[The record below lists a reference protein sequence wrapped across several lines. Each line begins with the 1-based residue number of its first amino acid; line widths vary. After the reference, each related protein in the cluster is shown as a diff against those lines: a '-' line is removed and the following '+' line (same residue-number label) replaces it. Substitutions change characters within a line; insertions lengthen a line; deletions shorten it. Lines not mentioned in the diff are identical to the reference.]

1 MNTVPLL
8 AHGDLDA
15 VFAWTPEGPISVGD
29 YLADARQL
37 AEQLPATGYLLNLC
51 HDRYRF
57 AVGFAAGLLR
67 GMTSLQPSSQSPET
81 FRRLQAEYA
90 GLVCL
95 CDGAADTLD
104 LPRLD
109 FPSDFSA
116 TSTVNRKKEAKTTS
130 AIPEFPADHL
140 AAILFTS
147 GSTGLPQAQRKT
159 WGKLVANGRSEAIA
173 LGLDRQPH
181 AIVGTVPV
189 QHSYGF
195 ESTFLLAL
203 HGGCAFWAGKPFYP
217 QDIAGALAAVPQ
229 PRLLVTT
236 PFHLSALLSAE
247 IELPPVDLLLSAT
260 APLSTTLAAQAEAR
274 TGAPMREIY
283 GSTES
288 GQLATRRTTDGAAWT
303 LLPGVRLE
311 QDGDDTVAC
320 DGHVEGRVAL
330 SDLIELLPD
339 QPTQPLQQFLLHG
352 RHADLINIA
361 GKRTSLAYL
370 NHQLGAVPGVVD
382 GAFFLP
388 DEEGPDGIT
397 RLTAF
402 VVAPGLTA
410 RQVSVELRQRIDA
423 IFLPRPL
430 VLVDQLPRNST
441 GKLPRAELQA
451 LYTAKVSHGGR

>member
-1 MNTVPLL
+1 MNMVPLL

-15 VFAWTPEGPISVGD
+15 VFAWSADGPISVGD
-29 YLADARQL
+29 YLADAHWL

-67 GMTSLQPSSQSPET
+67 GMTSLQPSSQSAET
-81 FRRLQAEYA
+81 FRRLQTEYA

-109 FPSDFSA
+109 FPADSSCIP
-116 TSTVNRKKEAKTTS
+116 TVNRKKGPKTKS

-159 WGKLVANGRSEAIA
+159 WGKLVANGRAEAVA
-173 LGLDRQPH
+173 LGLDRRPH

-260 APLSTTLAAQAEAR
+260 APLSTTLAAQAEAH
-274 TGAPMREIY
+274 TGAPMHEIY

-288 GQLATRRTTDGAAWT
+288 GQLASRRTTAGAEWT

-311 QDGDDTVAC
+311 QDGDDTIAC
-320 DGHVEGRVAL
+320 DGHVEGRVTL

-339 QPTQPLQQFLLHG
+339 HRFLLHG
-352 RHADLINIA
+352 RHADLVNIA

-402 VVAPGLTA
+402 VVAPGLTS

-430 VLVDQLPRNST
+430 VLVDKLPRNST
-441 GKLPRAELQA
+441 GKLPRGDLQA
-451 LYTAKVSHGGR
+451 LYAEKVSHGGR

>member
-1 MNTVPLL
+1 MNTAPLL
-8 AHGDLDA
+8 AHEDLAA
-15 VFAWTPEGPISVGD
+15 VFAWSPDGPLSVGD
-29 YLADARQL
+29 YLADARWL
-37 AEQLPATGYLLNLC
+37 AEQLPAAGYLLNLC

-57 AVGFAAGLLR
+57 AVGFAAGLLH

-81 FRRLQAEYA
+81 FRRLQAEYPD
-90 GLVCL
+90 LVCL
-95 CDGAADTLD
+95 CDGATDTLD

-109 FPSDFSA
+109 YPEA
-116 TSTVNRKKEAKTTS
+116 STAERSPGTKAS
-130 AIPEFPADHL
+130 IPEFSTEHI

-147 GSTGLPQAQRKT
+147 GSTGLPQAQHKT
-159 WGKLVANGRSEAIA
+159 WGKLVANGRAEAIA

-217 QDIAGALAAVPQ
+217 QDIASALDAVPP

-236 PFHLSALLSAE
+236 PFHLTALLSAG
-247 IELPPVDLLLSAT
+247 IELPPVDMLLSAT
-260 APLSTTLAAQAEAR
+260 APLSTTLAGEAETR
-274 TGAPMREIY
+274 TGAPMFEIY

-288 GQLATRRTTDGAAWT
+288 GQLASRRTTDGATWT

-311 QDGDDTVAC
+311 QSGDDTIAC

-339 QPTQPLQQFLLHG
+339 QRFLLHG
-352 RHADLINIA
+352 RHADLVNIA

-402 VVAPGLTA
+402 VVAPGLNA
-410 RQVSVELRQRIDA
+410 RQVTVELRQRVDA

-430 VLVDQLPRNST
+430 VLVDKLPRNST
-441 GKLPRAELQA
+441 GKLPRADLQT
-451 LYTAKVSHGGR
+451 LYAEMVSHGGR

>member
-1 MNTVPLL
+1 MISVVLL
-8 AHGDLDA
+8 AHSDLDA
-15 VFAWTPEGPISVGD
+15 VFSWRPDGPVSVGD
-29 YLADARQL
+29 YLADAHWL

-81 FRRLQAEYA
+81 FRRLQAEYPD
-90 GLVCL
+90 LICL

-109 FPSDFSA
+109 FPETPTTTETTA
-116 TSTVNRKKEAKTTS
+116 GPRVNRKKEPKTKS
-130 AIPEFPADHL
+130 AIPQIPADHI

-217 QDIAGALAAVPQ
+217 QDIVGALAAVPQ

-247 IELPPVDLLLSAT
+247 IELPPVDMLLSAT
-260 APLSTTLAAQAEAR
+260 APLSTTLAAEAEAR
-274 TGAPMREIY
+274 TGAPMHEIY

-288 GQLATRRTTDGAAWT
+288 GQLASRRTTNGAAWT

-311 QDGDDTVAC
+311 QEGADTVAC
-320 DGHVEGRVAL
+320 KGHVEGRVPL

-339 QPTQPLQQFLLHG
+339 QRFLLHG

-410 RQVSVELRQRIDA
+410 RQVTVELRQRIDA

-441 GKLPRAELQA
+441 GKLPRGDLQA
-451 LYTAKVSHGGR
+451 LYAEKVSHGGR

>member
-1 MNTVPLL
+1 MNLVPLL
-8 AHGDLDA
+8 AHGDLAA
-15 VFAWTPEGPISVGD
+15 VFAWRSDGPVSVGD
-29 YLADARQL
+29 YLADVHAL
-37 AEQLPATGYLLNLC
+37 AEQLPAAGYLLNLC

-81 FRRLQAEYA
+81 FRRLRDDYPALLA
-90 GLVCL
+90 L
-95 CDGAADTLD
+95 CDGSTDTQD
-104 LPRLD
+104 LPRFD
-109 FPSDFSA
+109 FPELAGERNAVSD
-116 TSTVNRKKEAKTTS
+116 
-130 AIPEFPADHL
+130 IPGIPAEHL

-159 WGKLVANGRSEAIA
+159 WGKLAQNGRAEAVA
-173 LGLDRQPH
+173 LGLDIKPH
-181 AIVGTVPV
+181 VLVGTVPV

-217 QDIAGALAAVPQ
+217 QDIAAALAAMPQ

-236 PFHLSALLSAE
+236 PFHLSALLASG
-247 IELPPVDLLLSAT
+247 IELPAIDILLSAT
-260 APLSTTLAAQAEAR
+260 APLSTTLAAEAESR
-274 TGAPMREIY
+274 TGAPMLEIY

-288 GQLATRRTTDGAAWT
+288 GQLASRRTTDGATWT

-311 QDGDDTVAC
+311 QEGDDTVAC
-320 DGHVEGRVAL
+320 DGHVEGRVTL
-330 SDLIELLPD
+330 SDVIELLPD
-339 QPTQPLQQFLLHG
+339 NRFLLHG

-370 NHQLGAVPGVVD
+370 NHQLGAVPGIVD

-410 RQVSVELRQRIDA
+410 RQITVALRQRIEA

-430 VLVDQLPRNST
+430 LLVDKLPRNST
-441 GKLPRAELQA
+441 GKLPRNELQA
-451 LYTAKVSHGGR
+451 LYAERVGHGRG

>member
-1 MNTVPLL
+1 MASAPLL
-8 AHGDLDA
+8 AHADFDA
-15 VFAWTPEGPISVGD
+15 IFAWRPDGPVSVGD
-29 YLADARQL
+29 YLADATAL
-37 AEQLPATGYLLNLC
+37 AEQLPDTGYLLNLC

-67 GMTSLQPSSQSPET
+67 GMTSLQPSSQSAET
-81 FRRLQAEYA
+81 FQRLQAEYP

-95 CDGAADTLD
+95 CDGATETQD
-104 LPRLD
+104 LPRFD
-109 FPSDFSA
+109 FPPSPRRGEGSGERGA
-116 TSTVNRKKEAKTTS
+116 QP
-130 AIPEFPADHL
+130 IPQIPADHL

-159 WGKLVANGRSEAIA
+159 WGKLVQNGRAEAIA
-173 LGLDRQPH
+173 LGLDRRPH

-203 HGGCAFWAGKPFYP
+203 HGGCAFWAGKPFFP
-217 QDIAGALAAVPQ
+217 QDIVTALEAVPQ

-236 PFHLSALLSAE
+236 PFHLSALLAAE
-247 IELPPVDLLLSAT
+247 IALPPIDLLLSAT
-260 APLSTTLAAQAEAR
+260 APLSTTLATEAEVR
-274 TGAPMREIY
+274 TGAPMLEIY

-288 GQLATRRTTDGAAWT
+288 GQLASRRTTDGASWT
-303 LLPGVRLE
+303 LLPGVKLE
-311 QDGDDTVAC
+311 QDGDNTVAC
-320 DGHVEGRVAL
+320 EGHVEGRVAL
-330 SDLIELLPD
+330 SDVIELLPD
-339 QPTQPLQQFLLHG
+339 LRFLLHG

-370 NHQLGAVPGVVD
+370 NHQLGALPGIVD

-402 VVAPGLTA
+402 VVAPGMTA
-410 RQVSVELRQRIDA
+410 RQVTVALRERIDA

-430 VLVDQLPRNST
+430 VLVDALPRNST
-441 GKLPRAELQA
+441 GKLPRNELQA
-451 LYTAKVSHGGR
+451 LYAEKVSHG

>member
-1 MNTVPLL
+1 VTTAPLL
-8 AHGDLDA
+8 GHADLDA
-15 VFAWTPEGPISVGD
+15 VFAWTLEGPVSVGD
-29 YLADARQL
+29 YLADANAL
-37 AEQLPATGYLLNLC
+37 AEQLPATGHLLNLC

-57 AVGFAAGLLR
+57 AVGFVAGLLR

-81 FRRLQAEYA
+81 FRRLQADYP

-95 CDGAADTLD
+95 CDAPTETLD
-104 LPRLD
+104 LPRI
-109 FPSDFSA
+109 DFSF
-116 TSTVNRKKEAKTTS
+116 TPTVNRKNGPKSKS
-130 AIPEFPADHL
+130 AIPHIAADHL

-159 WGKLVANGRSEAIA
+159 WGKLVANGRAEAVA

-260 APLSTTLAAQAEAR
+260 APLSTTLAAEAEAR

-311 QDGDDTVAC
+311 QVGDDTVAC
-320 DGHVEGRVAL
+320 AGHVEGRVPL
-330 SDLIELLPD
+330 SDSIELLPD
-339 QPTQPLQQFLLHG
+339 QRFLLHG

-370 NHQLGAVPGVVD
+370 NHQLGTVPGVAD

-402 VVAPGLTA
+402 VVAPGQTA
-410 RQVSVELRQRIDA
+410 RQIAGELRQRIDA

-451 LYTAKVSHGGR
+451 LYAEKVRHGGR

>member
-1 MNTVPLL
+1 MKTAALV
-8 AHGDLDA
+8 AHGDPA
-15 VFAWTPEGPISVGD
+15 AICAWRPDGPVSVAD
-29 YLADARQL
+29 YLADATTL
-37 AEQLPATGYLLNLC
+37 AEQLPAAGYLLNLC

-67 GMTSLQPSSQSPET
+67 GMTSLQPASQSAET
-81 FRRLQAEYA
+81 FRRLQTEYPD
-90 GLVCL
+90 LICL

-104 LPRLD
+104 LPRID
-109 FPSDFSA
+109 FPA
-116 TSTVNRKKEAKTTS
+116 TSAVNRKNEPKTEFS
-130 AIPEFPADHL
+130 IPQIPADHV

-159 WGKLVANGRSEAIA
+159 WGKLVANGRAEAVA
-173 LGLDRQPH
+173 LGLDRRPH

-203 HGGCAFWAGKPFYP
+203 HGGCAFWAGKPFFP
-217 QDIAGALAAVPQ
+217 QDIASALAAVPQ
-229 PRLLVTT
+229 PRLLVST
-236 PFHLSALLSAE
+236 PFHLSALLAAG
-247 IELPPVDLLLSAT
+247 IALPPVDLLLSAT
-260 APLSTTLAAQAEAR
+260 APLSTPLAAAAETR
-274 TGAPMREIY
+274 TGAPMLEIY

-288 GQLATRRTTDGAAWT
+288 GQLASRRTTDGAAWT

-311 QDGDDTVAC
+311 PAGDQTIAC

-330 SDLIELLPD
+330 SDRIELLAD
-339 QPTQPLQQFLLHG
+339 RRFLLHG

-410 RQVSVELRQRIDA
+410 RQVSVALRERIDA

-441 GKLPRAELQA
+441 GKLPRSDLQA
-451 LYTAKVSHGGR
+451 LYAEKVSHG

>member
-1 MNTVPLL
+1 MTSEPLL
-8 AHGDLDA
+8 SHGDLDA
-15 VFAWTPEGPISVGD
+15 IFAWRPDGPVSVAD
-29 YLADARQL
+29 YLADATAL
-37 AEQLPATGYLLNLC
+37 AEQLPPAGYLLNLC
-51 HDRYRF
+51 HDRYHF

-67 GMTSLQPSSQSPET
+67 GMTSLQPSSQSAET
-81 FRRLQAEYA
+81 FQRLHGEYPN
-90 GLVCL
+90 LICL
-95 CDGAADTLD
+95 CDGATATQD
-104 LPRLD
+104 LPRFDLPD
-109 FPSDFSA
+109 LA
-116 TSTVNRKKEAKTTS
+116 AVNRKKTPKS
-130 AIPEFPADHL
+130 KFSVPQISVDHL

-181 AIVGTVPV
+181 TIVGTVPV

-203 HGGCAFWAGKPFYP
+203 HGGCAFWAGKPFFP
-217 QDIAGALAAVPQ
+217 QDITCALAAVPQ

-236 PFHLSALLSAE
+236 PFHLSAFLSAD
-247 IELPPVDLLLSAT
+247 IEVPSLDLLLSAT
-260 APLSTTLAAQAEAR
+260 APLSATLAADAEAR
-274 TGAPMREIY
+274 IGAPTLEIY

-288 GQLATRRTTDGAAWT
+288 GQLASRRTTDGAEWT

-311 QDGDDTVAC
+311 QSGDETIAC

-339 QPTQPLQQFLLHG
+339 QRLLLHG

-370 NHQLGAVPGVVD
+370 NHQLGAVTGVVD

-388 DEEGPDGIT
+388 DEAGPDGIT

-410 RQVSVELRQRIDA
+410 RQLTAALRQRIDA

-430 VLVDQLPRNST
+430 VLVDKLPRNST
-441 GKLPRAELQA
+441 GKLPRGDLQA
-451 LYTAKVSHGGR
+451 LYADKVSHA

>member
-8 AHGDLDA
+8 AQSDLDA
-15 VFAWTPEGPISVGD
+15 VFAWTPEGPVSVGD
-29 YLADARQL
+29 YLADIHWL
-37 AEQLPATGYLLNLC
+37 ACQLPAAGHLLNLC

-90 GLVCL
+90 GLFCL

-104 LPRLD
+104 LPRFD
-109 FPSDFSA
+109 FPSDFSPIL
-116 TSTVNRKKEAKTTS
+116 TVNREKGPKTKL
-130 AIPEFPADHL
+130 AIPQIPADHL

-159 WGKLVANGRSEAIA
+159 WAKLVANGQAEAVA

-181 AIVGTVPV
+181 AIVGTIPV

-217 QDIAGALAAVPQ
+217 QDIAGALAAVPR

-247 IELPPVDLLLSAT
+247 IELPPIDLLLSAT
-260 APLSTTLAAQAEAR
+260 APLSATLATEAEAR
-274 TGAPMREIY
+274 TGAPLHEIY

-288 GQLATRRTTDGAAWT
+288 GQLATRRTTAGAAWT
-303 LLPGVRLE
+303 LLPNVRLE
-311 QDGDDTVAC
+311 QDGDDTIAC
-320 DGHVEGRVAL
+320 AGHVEGRVAL

-339 QPTQPLQQFLLHG
+339 LRFLLHG

-370 NHQLGAVPGVVD
+370 NHQLGAVPGIVD

-410 RQVSVELRQRIDA
+410 RQITVELRQRIDA

-430 VLVDQLPRNST
+430 ILVDELPRNST

-451 LYTAKVSHGGR
+451 LYAEKVSHGGR

>member
-1 MNTVPLL
+1 MNAVPLL
-8 AHGDLDA
+8 VHGDSAA
-15 VFAWTPEGPISVGD
+15 VFAWRPDGPVTVGD
-29 YLADARQL
+29 YLADVRALAAR
-37 AEQLPATGYLLNLC
+37 LPATGYLLNLC

-81 FRRLQAEYA
+81 FRRLQDEYPDLIA
-90 GLVCL
+90 L
-95 CDGAADTLD
+95 CDIDTDVPD
-104 LPRLD
+104 LPRFA
-109 FPSDFSA
+109 FPSLDRAAETPFA
-116 TSTVNRKKEAKTTS
+116 EG
-130 AIPEFPADHL
+130 IPSIPADHP

-147 GSTGLPQAQRKT
+147 GSTGQPQAQRKT
-159 WGKLVANGRSEAIA
+159 WGKLALNGWAEAVA
-173 LGLDRQPH
+173 LGLDIKPH
-181 AIVGTVPV
+181 VLVGTVPV

-217 QDIAGALAAVPQ
+217 QDITSALAAVPQ

-236 PFHLSALLSAE
+236 PFHLSALLASG
-247 IELPPVDLLLSAT
+247 IELPAIDILLSAT
-260 APLSTTLAAQAEAR
+260 APLSTTLAAEAEAR
-274 TGAPMREIY
+274 TGAPMLEIY

-288 GQLATRRTTDGAAWT
+288 GQLASRRTTDGAAWT

-311 QDGDDTVAC
+311 QAGDETAAC
-320 DGHVEGRVAL
+320 DGHVEGRIVL
-330 SDLIELLPD
+330 SDVIELLPD
-339 QPTQPLQQFLLHG
+339 NRFLLHG

-410 RQVSVELRQRIDA
+410 RQITVALRERIEA

-430 VLVDQLPRNST
+430 VLVDALPRNST
-441 GKLPRAELQA
+441 GKLPRGDLQA
-451 LYTAKVSHGGR
+451 LYAEKVERAGHGRG

>member
-1 MNTVPLL
+1 MSAAPLL
-8 AHGDLDA
+8 TGRTPDDI
-15 VFAWTPEGPISVGD
+15 FAWRTDGPVTVAD
-29 YLADARQL
+29 YLADAATL
-37 AEQLPATGYLLNLC
+37 AAALPAGDYVLNLC
-51 HDRYRF
+51 NDRYRF

-67 GMTSLQPSSQSPET
+67 GKTSLQPSSQSAET
-81 FRRLQAEYA
+81 FRRLQADYP
-90 GLVCL
+90 GLFCL
-95 CDGAADTLD
+95 CDGETDTLD
-104 LPRLD
+104 LPRVD
-109 FPSDFSA
+109 FPECP
-116 TSTVNRKKEAKTTS
+116 TVNRKKAPNSEFS
-130 AIPEFPADHL
+130 IPEIPTDHL

-147 GSTGLPQAQRKT
+147 GSTGLPQAQKKT
-159 WGKLVANGRSEAIA
+159 WGKLVLNGAAEAIA
-173 LGLDRQPH
+173 LGLDCQPQVL
-181 AIVGTVPV
+181 VGTVPV

-203 HGGCAFWAGKPFYP
+203 HGGCSFWAGKPFYP
-217 QDIAGALAAVPQ
+217 QDIASALAAVPA

-236 PFHLSALLSAE
+236 PFHLSALLAAG
-247 IELPPVDLLLSAT
+247 IELPPIACLLSAT
-260 APLSTTLAAQAEAR
+260 APLSVALAADAEAR
-274 TGAPMREIY
+274 TGAPMKEIY

-311 QDGDDTVAC
+311 QDGDQTIAC
-320 DGHVEGRVAL
+320 AGHVEGRVPL

-339 QPTQPLQQFLLHG
+339 GRFLLHG

-370 NHQLGAVPGVVD
+370 NHQLAAVPGVVD

-388 DEEGPDGIT
+388 DDEAPDGIT

-410 RQVSVELRQRIDA
+410 RQVTLALRERVDA

-430 VLVDQLPRNST
+430 VLVEELPRNST
-441 GKLPRAELQA
+441 GKLPRGNLQA
-451 LYTAKVSHGGR
+451 LYAEKVGHGR

>member
-1 MNTVPLL
+1 MNLVPLL
-8 AHGDLDA
+8 AHGDLAA
-15 VFAWTPEGPISVGD
+15 VFAWRSDGPVSVGD
-29 YLADARQL
+29 YLADVHAL
-37 AEQLPATGYLLNLC
+37 AEQLPAAGYLLNLC

-81 FRRLQAEYA
+81 FRRLRDDYPALLA
-90 GLVCL
+90 L
-95 CDGAADTLD
+95 CDGSTDTQD
-104 LPRLD
+104 LPRFD
-109 FPSDFSA
+109 FPELAGERNTVSD
-116 TSTVNRKKEAKTTS
+116 
-130 AIPEFPADHL
+130 IPGIPAEHL

-159 WGKLVANGRSEAIA
+159 WGKLAQNGRAEAVA
-173 LGLDRQPH
+173 LGLDIKPH
-181 AIVGTVPV
+181 VLVGTVPV

-217 QDIAGALAAVPQ
+217 QDIAAALAAMPQ

-236 PFHLSALLSAE
+236 PFHLSALLASG
-247 IELPPVDLLLSAT
+247 IELPAIDILLSAT
-260 APLSTTLAAQAEAR
+260 APLSTTLAAEAESR
-274 TGAPMREIY
+274 TGAPMLEIY

-288 GQLATRRTTDGAAWT
+288 GQLASRRTTDGATWT

-311 QDGDDTVAC
+311 QEGDDTVAC
-320 DGHVEGRVAL
+320 DGHVEGRVTL
-330 SDLIELLPD
+330 SDVIELLPD
-339 QPTQPLQQFLLHG
+339 NRFLLHG

-370 NHQLGAVPGVVD
+370 NHQLGAVPGIVD

-388 DEEGPDGIT
+388 AEEGPDGIT

-410 RQVSVELRQRIDA
+410 RQITVALRQRIEA

-430 VLVDQLPRNST
+430 LLVDKLPRNST
-441 GKLPRAELQA
+441 GKLPRNELQA
-451 LYTAKVSHGGR
+451 LYAERVGHGRG

>member
-1 MNTVPLL
+1 MNALPLL
-8 AHGDLDA
+8 TRDDPAA
-15 VFAWTPEGPISVGD
+15 IFAWRADGPVSVGD
-29 YLADARQL
+29 YLADVQAL
-37 AEQLPATGYLLNLC
+37 ADKLPAAGYLLNLC

-57 AVGFAAGLLR
+57 AVAFAAGLLR
-67 GMTSLQPSSQSPET
+67 GMVSLQPSSQSPET
-81 FRRLQAEYA
+81 FRRLRDDYPDLLA
-90 GLVCL
+90 L
-95 CDGAADTLD
+95 CDGTADTLD
-104 LPRLD
+104 LPRFD
-109 FPSDFSA
+109 FPELAGQRSA
-116 TSTVNRKKEAKTTS
+116 ETRLAMPQ
-130 AIPEFPADHL
+130 IPAEQL

-159 WGKLVANGRSEAIA
+159 WGRLAQNGRAEAAA
-173 LGLDRQPH
+173 LGLDSKPH
-181 AIVGTVPV
+181 VLVGTVPV

-217 QDIAGALAAVPQ
+217 QDIASALAAVPQ

-236 PFHLSALLSAE
+236 PFHLSALLAAG
-247 IELPPVDLLLSAT
+247 IELPAIDLLLSAT
-260 APLSTTLAAQAEAR
+260 APLSTTLAGEAEAR
-274 TGAPMREIY
+274 TGAPLLEIY

-288 GQLATRRTTDGAAWT
+288 GQLASRRTTDGAAWT

-311 QDGDDTVAC
+311 PDGDDTYAC
-320 DGHVEGRVAL
+320 DGHVEGRVML
-330 SDLIELLPD
+330 SDVIELQPD
-339 QPTQPLQQFLLHG
+339 SRFLLLG

-410 RQVSVELRQRIDA
+410 RQITGALRERIEA

-441 GKLPRAELQA
+441 GKLPRSGLQA
-451 LYTAKVSHGGR
+451 LYADKVERAGHGRG

>member
-1 MNTVPLL
+1 MTSVPLL
-8 AHGDLDA
+8 AQNDLA
-15 VFAWTPEGPISVGD
+15 ATFAWRPDGPLSVAD
-29 YLADARQL
+29 YLADVHAL
-37 AEQLPATGYLLNLC
+37 AGLLPATGHLLNLC

-67 GMTSLQPSSQSPET
+67 GMTSLQPSSQSAET
-81 FRRLQAEYA
+81 FCRLRDDYPDLLA
-90 GLVCL
+90 L
-95 CDGAADTLD
+95 CDGTTDTLD
-104 LPRLD
+104 LPRFD
-109 FPSDFSA
+109 FPELTGDRSA
-116 TSTVNRKKEAKTTS
+116 TGMPH
-130 AIPEFPADHL
+130 IPAEHL

-159 WGKLVANGRSEAIA
+159 WGKLAQNGRAEAVA
-173 LGLDRQPH
+173 LGLDGRPH
-181 AIVGTVPV
+181 VLVGTVPV

-203 HGGCAFWAGKPFYP
+203 QGGCAFWAGKPFYP
-217 QDIAGALAAVPQ
+217 QDIASALAAVPQ

-236 PFHLSALLSAE
+236 PFHLSALLASG
-247 IELPPVDLLLSAT
+247 IDLPAIDLLLSAT
-260 APLSTTLAAQAEAR
+260 APLSTPLAADAEAR
-274 TGAPMREIY
+274 TGAPLLEIY

-288 GQLATRRTTDGAAWT
+288 GQLASRRTTEGAAWT

-311 QDGDDTVAC
+311 QTADDTLAC
-320 DGHVEGRVAL
+320 AGHVEGRVAL
-330 SDLIELLPD
+330 SDVIELLPD
-339 QPTQPLQQFLLHG
+339 NRFLLHG

-388 DEEGPDGIT
+388 DEEGADGIT

-402 VVAPGLTA
+402 VVAPGLSA
-410 RQVSVELRQRIDA
+410 RQITAALRQRIEA

-430 VLVDQLPRNST
+430 VLVDELPRNST
-441 GKLPRAELQA
+441 GKLPRSGLQA
-451 LYTAKVSHGGR
+451 LYTDRVGHGRG

>member
-1 MNTVPLL
+1 MNSAPLL
-8 AHGDLDA
+8 AQTQLDA
-15 VFAWTPEGPISVGD
+15 VFAWTPDGPRSVGD
-29 YLADARQL
+29 YLADAEWL
-37 AEQLPATGYLLNLC
+37 AGQLPAAGYLLNLC

-81 FRRLQAEYA
+81 FRRLQAEYP

-104 LPRLD
+104 LPRFD
-109 FPSDFSA
+109 FPADFS
-116 TSTVNRKKEAKTTS
+116 TISTVNRKNQAKTKS

-159 WGKLVANGRSEAIA
+159 WGKLVANGRAEAIA

-247 IELPPVDLLLSAT
+247 IELPPVDMLLSAT

-274 TGAPMREIY
+274 TGAPMLEIY

-288 GQLATRRTTDGAAWT
+288 GQLASRRTTDGAAWT
-303 LLPGVRLE
+303 LLPDVSLE
-311 QDGDDTVAC
+311 QSGDDTVAC
-320 DGHVEGRVAL
+320 AGHVEGRVPL

-339 QPTQPLQQFLLHG
+339 QRFLLHG

-402 VVAPGLTA
+402 VVAPGMTA
-410 RQVSVELRQRIDA
+410 RQVTLELRQRIDA

-441 GKLPRAELQA
+441 GKLPRGELQA
-451 LYTAKVSHGGR
+451 LYAEKVSHGGR

>member
-1 MNTVPLL
+1 MTQLPLL
-8 AHGDLDA
+8 AHSDPDT
-15 VFAWTPEGPISVGD
+15 VFSWTADGPVSVAD
-29 YLADARQL
+29 YLADAGQL
-37 AEQLPATGYLLNLC
+37 AEQLPAAGYLLNLC

-67 GMTSLQPSSQSPET
+67 GMTSLQPSSQTPET
-81 FRRLQAEYA
+81 FRRLQAEYP
-90 GLVCL
+90 GLICL

-109 FPSDFSA
+109 FPADFSG
-116 TSTVNRKKEAKTTS
+116 TSTVNRKNQSKTKS

-159 WGKLVANGRSEAIA
+159 WGKLVANGRAEAVA

-203 HGGCAFWAGKPFYP
+203 QGGCAFWAGKPFYP

-236 PFHLSALLSAE
+236 PFHLSALLTAG
-247 IELPPVDLLLSAT
+247 IELPPVDMLLSAT
-260 APLSTTLAAQAEAR
+260 APLSTTLAAEAESR
-274 TGAPMREIY
+274 TGAPMLEIY
-283 GSTES
+283 GSSES
-288 GQLATRRTTDGAAWT
+288 GQLASRRTTAGAAWT

-311 QDGDDTVAC
+311 QSGDDTVAC

-339 QPTQPLQQFLLHG
+339 QRFLLHG
-352 RHADLINIA
+352 RHADLVNIA

-370 NHQLGAVPGVVD
+370 NHQLSAVPGVVD

-388 DEEGPDGIT
+388 DEDGPDGIT

-402 VVAPGLTA
+402 VVAPGLTS
-410 RQVSVELRQRIDA
+410 RQVASELRQRIDA

-441 GKLPRAELQA
+441 GKLPRGDLQA
-451 LYTAKVSHGGR
+451 LYAEKVSHGGR

>member
-1 MNTVPLL
+1 MNTAPLL
-8 AHGDLDA
+8 AHEDPDA
-15 VFAWTPEGPISVGD
+15 VFAWSPDGPISVGD
-29 YLADARQL
+29 YLADARRL
-37 AEQLPATGYLLNLC
+37 AGQLPATGYLLNLC

-81 FRRLQAEYA
+81 FRRLQSEYP

-95 CDGAADTLD
+95 CDGATDTLD

-109 FPSDFSA
+109 YPEASAATVTTADPPTDVPRFP
-116 TSTVNRKKEAKTTS
+116 VE
-130 AIPEFPADHL
+130 HL

-159 WGKLVANGRSEAIA
+159 WGKLVANGRAEADA

-181 AIVGTVPV
+181 PIVGTVPV

-203 HGGCAFWAGKPFYP
+203 HGGCAFWSGKPFYP
-217 QDIAGALAAVPQ
+217 QDIASALEAVPQ

-236 PFHLSALLSAE
+236 PFHLTTLLGAG
-247 IELPPVDLLLSAT
+247 IELPPVDMLLSAT
-260 APLSTTLAAQAEAR
+260 APLSTTLAAEAEAR
-274 TGAPMREIY
+274 TGAPMFEIY

-288 GQLATRRTTDGAAWT
+288 GQLASRRTTEGATWT

-311 QDGDDTVAC
+311 QAGDETFAC

-339 QPTQPLQQFLLHG
+339 QRFLLHG

-388 DEEGPDGIT
+388 DEESPDGIT

-402 VVAPGLTA
+402 VVAPSLSA
-410 RQVSVELRQRIDA
+410 RQIAVELRQRIDA

-430 VLVDQLPRNST
+430 VLVDKLPRNST
-441 GKLPRAELQA
+441 GKLPRADLQT
-451 LYTAKVSHGGR
+451 LYAEKVSHGGC

>member
-1 MNTVPLL
+1 MNLVPLL
-8 AHGDLDA
+8 AHGDLAA
-15 VFAWTPEGPISVGD
+15 VFAWRSDGPVSVGD
-29 YLADARQL
+29 YLADVHAL
-37 AEQLPATGYLLNLC
+37 AEQLPAAGYLLNLC

-67 GMTSLQPSSQSPET
+67 GTTSLQPSSQSPET
-81 FRRLQAEYA
+81 FRRLRDDYPALLA
-90 GLVCL
+90 L
-95 CDGAADTLD
+95 CDGSTDTQD
-104 LPRLD
+104 LPRFD
-109 FPSDFSA
+109 FPELAGERNAVSD
-116 TSTVNRKKEAKTTS
+116 
-130 AIPEFPADHL
+130 IPGIPAEHL

-159 WGKLVANGRSEAIA
+159 WGKLAQNGRAEAVA
-173 LGLDRQPH
+173 LGLDINPH
-181 AIVGTVPV
+181 VLVGTVPV

-217 QDIAGALAAVPQ
+217 QDIAAALAAMPQ

-236 PFHLSALLSAE
+236 PFHLSALLASG
-247 IELPPVDLLLSAT
+247 IDLPAIDILLSAT
-260 APLSTTLAAQAEAR
+260 APLSTTLAAEAESR
-274 TGAPMREIY
+274 TGAPMLEIY

-288 GQLATRRTTDGAAWT
+288 GQLASRRTTDGATWT

-311 QDGDDTVAC
+311 QEGDDTVAC
-320 DGHVEGRVAL
+320 DGHVEGRVTL
-330 SDLIELLPD
+330 SDVIELLPD
-339 QPTQPLQQFLLHG
+339 NRFLLHG

-370 NHQLGAVPGVVD
+370 NHQLGAVPGIVD

-410 RQVSVELRQRIDA
+410 RQIIVALRQRIEA

-430 VLVDQLPRNST
+430 LLVDKLPRNST
-441 GKLPRAELQA
+441 GKLPRNELQA
-451 LYTAKVSHGGR
+451 LYAERVGHGRG